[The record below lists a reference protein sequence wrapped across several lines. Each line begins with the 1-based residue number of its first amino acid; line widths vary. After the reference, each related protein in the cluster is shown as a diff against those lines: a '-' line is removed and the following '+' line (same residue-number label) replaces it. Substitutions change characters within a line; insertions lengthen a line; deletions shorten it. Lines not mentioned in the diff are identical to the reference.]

1 LDIIKVWK
9 AVNYMTDTSM
19 KRIYTVDEIRRVV
32 ADIANEYG
40 VSKVTLFGSYARGD
54 ADKNSDIDL
63 RIDKGRLRGLFQL
76 SGFRIDLEERL
87 GAPVDVL
94 TTESLDEEFL
104 NRIQSEEVMLFERC

>member
-1 LDIIKVWK
+1 
-9 AVNYMTDTSM
+9 MTDTSM

-54 ADKNSDIDL
+54 ADNNSDIDL

-87 GAPVDVL
+87 GTPVDVL